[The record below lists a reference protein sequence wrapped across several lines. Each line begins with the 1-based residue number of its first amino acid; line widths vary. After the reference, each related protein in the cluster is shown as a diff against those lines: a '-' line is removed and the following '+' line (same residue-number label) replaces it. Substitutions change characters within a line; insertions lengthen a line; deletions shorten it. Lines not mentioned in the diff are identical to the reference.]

1 MNRKGLVE
9 TWERVEITSV
19 GDNNGTNKT
28 KEKQRKKKKEKVKG
42 GKLGPS
48 NRKSRHGDIGRQP
61 MLQQGLDFW
70 SATIQ
75 SLTEPEYD

>member
-1 MNRKGLVE
+1 MVQ
-9 TWERVEITSV
+9 T
-19 GDNNGTNKT
+19 
-28 KEKQRKKKKEKVKG
+28 KQRKNKEKKKEKVKE

-75 SLTEPEYD
+75 SLTEPEYN